1 MRTRWLAA
9 LRLALP
15 PWSGGRARPRG
26 DVKSAAAQYLGR
38 VSGSSGQAWQADE
51 VRLLVPIF
59 AFAVAV
65 VAALTDPTSALN
77 AALIAIPVAAFASWA
92 LVSDASLAV
101 VTITVLVPVVVVQH
115 SGGHEPL
122 MFEVSVLAFVVGR
135 WVYSLPAAAVLGL
148 LALAAPVLVAVIE
161 AHGNVAVGIWI
172 LGIAFPWLIARA
184 ILRQGQLAAQLEATR
199 RELMQQT
206 LLEER
211 RRISRDVHDLVGH
224 GLAGMM
230 LQVTSARHVLRRDPD
245 AAEEALRSAE
255 EVGRRSMQE
264 LRRTVALLRSDDE
277 PGVLP
282 PVPSAADITTL
293 VVSAREAGLVVELR
307 ARGDVSAI
315 TPGVGLA
322 VYRIAQEAL
331 ANAARHAPGAR
342 TVLGLELVDGYVA
355 LVADTAGPTVRAQA
369 GEMERPR
376 YGLVGMRER
385 ASALGGELE
394 AGPTAEGWRVSCR
407 LPLPAGDETPGEAA
421 GAG

>member
-1 MRTRWLAA
+1 
-9 LRLALP
+9 
-15 PWSGGRARPRG
+15 
-26 DVKSAAAQYLGR
+26 
-38 VSGSSGQAWQADE
+38 VSSSSGQAWAQADE

-59 AFAVAV
+59 AFAVAL
-65 VAALTDPTSALN
+65 VAALTDSTSAFDV
-77 AALIAIPVAAFASWA
+77 ALIATPVAAFALWA
-92 LVSDASLAV
+92 FVSDVPLAV
-101 VTITVLVPVVVVQH
+101 VTIAVLVPAVVVQR

-148 LALAAPVLVAVIE
+148 LALLAPVLVGVIE
-161 AHGNVAVGIWI
+161 THGNIAVGIWI

-184 ILRQGQLAAQLEATR
+184 VLRQGQLATQLEATR
-199 RELMQQT
+199 RELMQQA

-264 LRRTVALLRSDDE
+264 LRRTVGLLRSDDE
-277 PGVLP
+277 PGVAP
-282 PVPSAADITTL
+282 PVPSAAEVATL
-293 VVSAREAGLVVELR
+293 VASARAAGLEVELR
-307 ARGDVSAI
+307 ARGDVSAL

-331 ANAARHAPGAR
+331 ANAARHAPRAR

-355 LVADTAGPTVRAQA
+355 LVADTAGPMVRAQV
-369 GEMERPR
+369 GDMERPR

-407 LPLPAGDETPGEAA
+407 LPLDVGGEMPGEAA
-421 GAG
+421 GAR

>member
-1 MRTRWLAA
+1 
-9 LRLALP
+9 
-15 PWSGGRARPRG
+15 
-26 DVKSAAAQYLGR
+26 VKSAAAQYLGR
-38 VSGSSGQAWQADE
+38 VSGSSGQAWAQADE
-51 VRLLVPIF
+51 VRLLVPVF
-59 AFAVAV
+59 AFTVAL
-65 VAALTDPTSALN
+65 VAALADPTSASDG
-77 AALIAIPVAAFASWA
+77 ALIAIPVAVFAAWAF
-92 LVSDASLAV
+92 VSDVSLAV
-101 VTITVLVPVVVVQH
+101 VTIAVLVPVVVVQR

-122 MFEVSVLAFVVGR
+122 TFEVSVLAFVVGR
-135 WVYSLPAAAVLGL
+135 WVYSLPAAAALGL
-148 LALAAPVLVAVIE
+148 LALLTPVLVGVIE
-161 AHGNVAVGIWI
+161 THGNIAVGIWI

-184 ILRQGQLAAQLEATR
+184 VLRQGQLAGQLEATR
-199 RELMQQT
+199 RELMQQA

-255 EVGRRSMQE
+255 EVGRRSMRE

-282 PVPSAADITTL
+282 PVPSAAEIATL
-293 VVSAREAGLVVELR
+293 VASARAAGLAVELR
-307 ARGDVSAI
+307 ARGDVSAL

-322 VYRIAQEAL
+322 VYRIAQEAI
-331 ANAARHAPGAR
+331 ANAARHAPRAR

-355 LVADTAGPTVRAQA
+355 LVADTAGPMVRAQA
-369 GEMERPR
+369 GDMERPR

-394 AGPTAEGWRVSCR
+394 AGPTAGGWRVSCR
-407 LPLPAGDETPGEAA
+407 LPLDAGNETPGEAP
-421 GAG
+421 GAR